1 MVTITISKN
10 KHYNESRFS
19 PPRLFRFKIN
29 EYQKPINIG
38 KYKHSRYGQEREY
51 NVLVMDLLGPSLED
65 LFTFCSRRFTIK
77 TVLMLADQMIGR
89 IEFVHCKHFIHRD
102 IKPDNFLMG
111 IGRHC
116 NKVTPNHSCR
126 YFFYSTNNVFSSS

>member
-1 MVTITISKN
+1 MSHNNKKYLINYLLLIKLYENQITDKN
-10 KHYNESRFS
+10 FS
-19 PPRLFRFKIN
+19 YL
-29 EYQKPINIG
+29 
-38 KYKHSRYGQEREY
+38 RYGQEREY

-89 IEFVHCKHFIHRD
+89 IEYVHCKHFIHRD

-116 NKVTPNHSCR
+116 NKVYTL
-126 YFFYSTNNVFSSS
+126 T